1 MAMPIDAPATVISAI
16 VGAGVGGL
24 VTLIGQWLTRR
35 SEERRHL
42 RELVIRTAVE
52 DWKYTSEALK
62 KLGAER
68 PPIDSY
74 ILRMVKLVEV
84 LETPHLT
91 PEIVRRK
98 LSEVHAITRAAAEEI
113 ERFSRSNE
121 AMQPTDGPA

>member
-1 MAMPIDAPATVISAI
+1 MPIDAHTATVIGAI
-16 VGAGVGGL
+16 VGAGTGGL
-24 VTLIGQWLTRR
+24 VTLVGQWLTRR

-52 DWKYTSEALK
+52 DWKYTSDALE

-68 PPIDSY
+68 HPIDPY

-91 PEIVRRK
+91 PEIVRQK
-98 LSEVHAITRAAAEEI
+98 LSEVHAITRAATEEI
-113 ERFSRSNE
+113 ERFSRPPNK
-121 AMQPTDGPA
+121 PKP